1 MGVTAFKNELQIW
14 CIFNRASC
22 TLVHT
27 EIRQGAISI
36 LNKSSNDFVFE
47 CNWGLVRDSHL
58 LFNVMP
64 SGWLGHPSSGSCAS
78 RHLSCKKPVWSKI
91 QRQKT
96 TKGREGLNSYIKL
109 NKIPFCIA
117 VLWRTHKPTLDNSSQ
132 SYIHGKED
140 KVLPACLASCE
151 VSAQSLYRGCN
162 LNWTCRGRPWDTER
176 QVQYLTVSPE
186 NTQHSQCTCW
196 SFRLQSNTNTVMSVS
211 GLITSSQFTGRDWND
226 YSQLPEN

>member
-1 MGVTAFKNELQIW
+1 MTLSLSATEDLWETHICFLM
-14 CIFNRASC
+14 SC
-22 TLVHT
+22 RL
-27 EIRQGAISI
+27 A
-36 LNKSSNDFVFE
+36 
-47 CNWGLVRDSHL
+47 
-58 LFNVMP
+58 
-64 SGWLGHPSSGSCAS
+64 GWDTQVLGHVPAGICPAKSQYGLKSNA
-78 RHLSCKKPVWSKI
+78 KKQPKEEKVWI
-91 QRQKT
+91 AT
-96 TKGREGLNSYIKL
+96 LL

-196 SFRLQSNTNTVMSVS
+196 SFRLQLNTNTVMSVS